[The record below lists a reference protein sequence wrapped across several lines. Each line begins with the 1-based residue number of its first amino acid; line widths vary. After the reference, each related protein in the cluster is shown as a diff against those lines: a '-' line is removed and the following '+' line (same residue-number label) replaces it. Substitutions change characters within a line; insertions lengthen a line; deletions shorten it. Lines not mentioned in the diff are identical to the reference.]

1 VLELAQRLSPHALA
15 ELAELERRTV
25 AADGGRLKLEWATL
39 RARSGER
46 VDDILWWHGERLVGF
61 LGLYAFGSPTVELA
75 GMVDPDGR
83 RRGIGSALLDEALR
97 LCAERGAHRV
107 LLVVPRGSTGG
118 HALARARG
126 GVLDHSE
133 HALVLDGEPAD
144 GPTDPSVTLRPA
156 TRADTPTMVAM
167 LTEAFGWT
175 PADVVDRETEGD
187 DGRTVLIEKDGQ
199 VVGHV
204 RITLDGTV
212 GGVYG
217 FVVQAARRGQ
227 GIGRDVL
234 RRVCRQLRAD
244 GAERVALEVEVENEH
259 ALGLYTSLGFRA
271 MTTEDYYRMPIPDRG

>member
-1 VLELAQRLSPHALA
+1 VLDLAHGLSPRTLA

-39 RARSGER
+39 RGRTGER
-46 VDDILWWHGERLVGF
+46 VEDVLWWDGGRLVGF
-61 LGLYAFGSPTVELA
+61 LGLYTFGFPTVELA
-75 GMVDPDGR
+75 GMVDPDHR

-97 LCAERGAHRV
+97 LCAERVAQRV

-133 HALVLDGEPAD
+133 HALVLEGEPAD
-144 GPTDPSVTLRPA
+144 GPTDPSIVLRPA
-156 TRADTPTMVAM
+156 TRADAPTMAAM
-167 LTEAFGWT
+167 LTEAFGWIS
-175 PADVVDRETEGD
+175 ADVMEREPD
-187 DGRTVLIEKDGQ
+187 ANDGQTVIIEKDGQ

-204 RITLDGTV
+204 RITLDGAV

-217 FVVQAARRGQ
+217 FVVEAARRGQ

-244 GAERVALEVEVENEH
+244 GAERVALEVEVDNEH
-259 ALGLYTSLGFRA
+259 ALGLYTSLGFRPV
-271 MTTEDYYRMPIPDRG
+271 TTEDYYRLVSPDRE

>member
-1 VLELAQRLSPHALA
+1 MLDLAHGLSPHALA

-39 RARSGER
+39 RGRSGER
-46 VDDILWWHGERLVGF
+46 VDDVLWWDAGRLVGF
-61 LGLYAFGSPTVELA
+61 LGLYAFGFPTVELA
-75 GMVDPDGR
+75 GMVDPNHR

-97 LCAERGAHRV
+97 LCAERAARRV

-118 HALARARG
+118 HTLARARG
-126 GVLDHSE
+126 GVRDHSE
-133 HALVLDGEPAD
+133 HALILEGEPVD
-144 GPTDPSVTLRPA
+144 GPTDPSITLRPA
-156 TRADTPTMVAM
+156 TRADAPTLAAM
-167 LTEAFGWT
+167 LTAAFGWT
-175 PADVVDRETEGD
+175 PANVIEREPDAHEDGTVV
-187 DGRTVLIEKDGQ
+187 IEKDGQ

-217 FVVQAARRGQ
+217 FVVEAARRGQ

-244 GAERVALEVEVENEH
+244 GAERVALEVEVDNEH
-259 ALGLYTSLGFRA
+259 ALGLYTSLGFLPV
-271 MTTEDYYRMPIPDRG
+271 TTEDYYRLVSPDRW

>member
-1 VLELAQRLSPHALA
+1 LELAQGLSPRALA

-39 RARSGER
+39 RGRSGKR
-46 VDDILWWHGERLVGF
+46 VDDLLWWDGERLVGF
-61 LGLYAFGSPTVELA
+61 LGLYAFGFPTVELA
-75 GMVDPDGR
+75 GMVDPDR
-83 RRGIGSALLDEALR
+83 RRCGIGSALLDEALR
-97 LCAERGAHRV
+97 LCAERAAQQV

-118 HALARARG
+118 HALARGRG

-156 TRADTPTMVAM
+156 TRADAPTMLAM

-175 PADVVDRETEGD
+175 PGDIVDREPEVD
-187 DGRTVLIEKDGQ
+187 DGGTVLIEKDGQ

-217 FVVQAARRGQ
+217 FVVEAARRGQ

-234 RRVCRQLRAD
+234 RRLCRQLRAD

-259 ALGLYTSLGFRA
+259 ALGLYTSLGFRPV
-271 MTTEDYYRMPIPDRG
+271 TTEDYYGLPIPDRG

>member
-1 VLELAQRLSPHALA
+1 MLELAHGLSARALA
-15 ELAELERRTV
+15 DLAELERRTV
-25 AADGGRLKLEWATL
+25 AADGGRLKLEWAAL

-46 VDDILWWHGERLVGF
+46 VDDVLWWDGERLVAF
-61 LGLYAFGSPTVELA
+61 IGLYAFGFPAVELA
-75 GMVDPDGR
+75 GMVDPDHR

-97 LCAERGAHRV
+97 LCAERAAQRV

-156 TRADTPTMVAM
+156 TRADAPMMATM
-167 LTEAFGWT
+167 LREAFGWT
-175 PADVVDRETEGD
+175 PADVLDREPEVH
-187 DGRTVLIEKDGQ
+187 DGATVVIEKDGQ

-217 FVVQAARRGQ
+217 FVVEAARRGQ

-234 RRVCRQLRAD
+234 RRVCRQLRAE

-259 ALGLYTSLGFRA
+259 ALGLYTSLGFRPV
-271 MTTEDYYRMPIPDRG
+271 TTEDYYRLSIPDRG

>member
-1 VLELAQRLSPHALA
+1 VLELAQGLSPGVLA
-15 ELAELERRTV
+15 ELTELERRTV
-25 AADGGRLKLEWATL
+25 TADGGRLKLEWATL
-39 RARSGER
+39 RTRSGKR
-46 VDDILWWHGERLVGF
+46 VEDVLWWDGDRLVGF
-61 LGLYAFGSPTVELA
+61 LGLYAFGFPTVELA
-75 GMVDPDGR
+75 GMVDPDHR
-83 RRGIGSALLDEALR
+83 RRGIGSAMLDEALR
-97 LCAERGAHRV
+97 LCAERAAQRV

-118 HALARARG
+118 HALALARG
-126 GVLDHSE
+126 GLLHHSE

-156 TRADTPTMVAM
+156 TRADAPAMASM
-167 LTEAFGWT
+167 LTEAFGGA
-175 PADVVDRETEGD
+175 PADAVDRDPEVH
-187 DGRTVLIEKDGQ
+187 DGGTVVIEKDGQ

-217 FVVQAARRGQ
+217 FVVEAARRGQ

-259 ALGLYTSLGFRA
+259 ALGLYTSLGFRPV
-271 MTTEDYYRMPIPDRG
+271 TTEDYYRLPIPGQG

>member
-1 VLELAQRLSPHALA
+1 VLDLAHGLSPRALA
-15 ELAELERRTV
+15 ALAELERRTV

-39 RARSGER
+39 RGRSGER
-46 VDDILWWHGERLVGF
+46 VDDVLWWENRRLIGF
-61 LGLYAFGSPTVELA
+61 LGLYAFGFPTVELA
-75 GMVDPDGR
+75 GTVDPDHR

-97 LCAERGAHRV
+97 LCAERAAQRV
-107 LLVVPRGSTGG
+107 LLVVPRGSLGG

-133 HALVLDGEPAD
+133 HALVLEGEPAD
-144 GPTDPSVTLRPA
+144 GPTDPAITLRPA
-156 TRADTPTMVAM
+156 TRADAPTMAAM
-167 LTEAFGWT
+167 FTEAFGWT
-175 PADVVDRETEGD
+175 PADVIDREPAVHE
-187 DGRTVLIEKDGQ
+187 RATVVIEKDGH

-217 FVVQAARRGQ
+217 FVVEAAQRGQ

-259 ALGLYTSLGFRA
+259 ALGLYTSLGFRPV
-271 MTTEDYYRMPIPDRG
+271 TTEDYYRLVTPDRE